1 MTNLAQR
8 RKSPFGIIVAVFAI
22 VAAILVLVTQMAA
35 QRADD
40 TLLRRYCGDPDY
52 HVALVE
58 KILTKSDPAGKE
70 KRRPYIVAA
79 KLLYIV
85 QQNANEPVQS
95 YLERLRITIISA
107 CQ

>member
-1 MTNLAQR
+1 MPER
-8 RKSPFGIIVAVFAI
+8 RKSPFGIIVVVFGI
-22 VAAILVLVTQMAA
+22 VAMILIFVTWMAE

-40 TLLRRYCGDPDY
+40 TLLRRYCGDTDY
-52 HVALVE
+52 HVALVK
-58 KILTKSDPAGKE
+58 KILTKSEPAGKE
-70 KRRPYIVAA
+70 NRRPYIVAA

-95 YLERLRITIISA
+95 YLERLRITIMSA

>member
-1 MTNLAQR
+1 MPEH
-8 RKSPFGIIVAVFAI
+8 RKSPFAIIVTVFGM
-22 VAAILVLVTQMAA
+22 VAAILVFVTWMAE

-40 TLLRRYCGDPDY
+40 TLLRRYCGDIDY
-52 HVALVE
+52 HVELVK
-58 KILTKSDPAGKE
+58 KILTESEPSGEE

-79 KLLYIV
+79 KLIYIV

-95 YLERLRITIISA
+95 YLERLRITIKSA